1 MSACDGHKEIG
12 FARPTW
18 SLPPHSPAGAFAP
31 KDMASPLLTLSA
43 LLPAGLTSKP
53 HHARRNFSGLRG
65 SFCLRLAS
73 IFNHGRARTHP
84 HYTRNSIRCQ
94 SRKGEKQAG
103 RGWTAPAGCVA
114 LRLSLAHEHAHVR
127 RGGVVAGVV
136 RMISAAEPL
145 RALLR
150 DQLLRKAEVLRQF
163 DQLRRLSTLGF
174 CLSGMF
180 ASRV

>member
-43 LLPAGLTSKP
+43 LPPAGLTSKP

-94 SRKGEKQAG
+94 SRKGTKKEPARQEIARFRHQPYSPGERERAEALSQKKSSSTKRMETVCKLRESA
-103 RGWTAPAGCVA
+103 RGPQPSRIKT
-114 LRLSLAHEHAHVR
+114 
-127 RGGVVAGVV
+127 
-136 RMISAAEPL
+136 EPDETHGDGL
-145 RALLR
+145 
-150 DQLLRKAEVLRQF
+150 
-163 DQLRRLSTLGF
+163 
-174 CLSGMF
+174 
-180 ASRV
+180 

>member
-43 LLPAGLTSKP
+43 LPPAGLTSKP

-65 SFCLRLAS
+65 SFRLRLAS

-94 SRKGEKQAG
+94 SRKGGKASRQGMNCPCRLCGLTPFLPPRACTCTPQRRRSG
-103 RGWTAPAGCVA
+103 RRADDLRRRTTSRTSSRSVPAKGRNAPSARPA
-114 LRLSLAHEHAHVR
+114 
-127 RGGVVAGVV
+127 
-136 RMISAAEPL
+136 SAA
-145 RALLR
+145 
-150 DQLLRKAEVLRQF
+150 
-163 DQLRRLSTLGF
+163 
-174 CLSGMF
+174 
-180 ASRV
+180 